1 MDGPRHSP
9 QHSIEDPISEA
20 ASVFLSWRGTYST
33 ILSRPLALKDLA
45 MGRRPRLQEGELERQ
60 SSSLRSNKV
69 QRGMSLVLRAL
80 EGRAVESRR
89 GVGADRTVLHAV
101 SSSTCG
107 LGRMVVGEDVSLFAE
122 GA

>member
-20 ASVFLSWRGTYST
+20 AFVFLSWRGTYST
-33 ILSRPLALKDLA
+33 ILSRPLAPKDLS
-45 MGRRPRLQEGELERQ
+45 MGRRRTSPGRLAWEAELE
-60 SSSLRSNKV
+60 SKKV

-80 EGRAVESRR
+80 EGPAVESRR
-89 GVGADRTVLHAV
+89 GVGADKTVLHAV